1 MAHGS
6 KKAVVTAIFVN
17 GGVTVIKF
25 LAAGVSRSPAMMN
38 EAIHSLMDTLN
49 QGFLYFGLREAERPA
64 DRRYAFGHMQK
75 KYLWNLWSAI
85 GLFSLGC
92 GLGLSHA
99 WHAWKNLGDQESPA
113 AVTIADHSIDPVWIS
128 VIVLAVAFVLEGYS
142 FLVALR
148 EFLARMRADS
158 CRNPLRYLARSD
170 DPTLTA
176 IVLEDSVAM
185 LGLVFA
191 AGGIGLA
198 LFTGNPLWDIG
209 FSALIAVMLGLTAF
223 FLGLVNMRYLAD
235 MRDVQAESAFAD
247 LVRDCPEVER
257 HHDLRSIVLDENHTV
272 LVSEISLREDA
283 LLHGLEPRIAH
294 FREAALAALPPAQ
307 RNDSAVQAHA
317 QLRAVVQA
325 ALERTESVIDR
336 LEARV
341 RERAPQVTHVTIEVE
356 GMAPTPVGAVGKVA

>member
-17 GGVTVIKF
+17 AGVTVIKF
-25 LAAGVSRSPAMMN
+25 LAGFVSHSTAMMN

-49 QGFLYFGLREAERPA
+49 QGFLYLGLREAERPT

-99 WHAWKNLGDQESPA
+99 WHAWKNLGEQEPPA
-113 AVTIADHSIDPVWIS
+113 AVGIAGHAIDPVWIS
-128 VIVLAVAFVLEGYS
+128 VIVLVVAFVLEGYS

-148 EFLARMRADS
+148 EFLARMRADGF
-158 CRNPLRYLARSD
+158 RNPLRYLVRSD

-191 AGGIGLA
+191 AAGIGLT
-198 LFTGNPLWDIG
+198 LLTGNPFWDIG
-209 FSALIAVMLGLTAF
+209 FSAVIAVMLGLTAF

-247 LVRDCPEVER
+247 LARECPEVER

-272 LVSEISLREDA
+272 LVSEISLREDT
-283 LLHGLEPRIAH
+283 LLHDLEPRIVH
-294 FREAALAALPPAQ
+294 FRETALAALPPSQRADAAAQ
-307 RNDSAVQAHA
+307 ARA

-325 ALERTESVIDR
+325 TLERTESVIDR

-356 GMAPTPVGAVGKVA
+356 GMAPAPVSAANRVN